1 MKLLRI
7 LLAFVAMLFING
19 CAPKTPYIVEEK
31 PAEEVRIAMILPY
44 KLIGRYSHSTTTAVF
59 TYFLTRG
66 EPFVVKSFRIEEE
79 SPDEIERALRAIK
92 DEGFR
97 YVIAPLTPEGAGIVA
112 DSEEEL
118 IVFFPTV
125 HKNDLRTASGNV
137 YFGAIDYRDQID
149 ALMPLASSPLVV
161 MYDTSAQGRKLLAMT
176 EASYSESGESFR
188 PTGRRNYSL
197 QTGVP
202 YLPELEPTKKEVIA
216 YGVDQR
222 TRNLGARLGSNEK
235 IQFGSFFLNTP
246 VISST
251 MILSQL
257 SYYDTN
263 VTNVLSTQINYD
275 PLILSMTQKRERE
288 YLYIANSI
296 SIRSDSLS
304 ETNAVLSNDIVYDWI
319 NYASTV
325 GADFFSYL
333 ITGSERIL
341 ELPIIDNQVVYP
353 VSIVRP
359 YGSRFKAIRS
369 E

>member
-1 MKLLRI
+1 MKLLRL
-7 LLAFVAMLFING
+7 LLAFVAVLSISG
-19 CAPKTPYIVEEK
+19 CAPKTPYIVAEE

-79 SPDEIERALRAIK
+79 SPDEIERALRAIRE
-92 DEGFR
+92 EGFR
-97 YVIAPLTPEGAGIVA
+97 YVIAPLTPEGADIVA
-112 DSEEEL
+112 ESEEEL

-125 HKNDLRTASGNV
+125 HKNDLRTVADNI
-137 YFGAIDYRDQID
+137 YFGAIDYRSQID
-149 ALMPLASSPLVV
+149 ALMPLASSPLVI
-161 MYDTSAQGRKLLAMT
+161 MYDKSAQGRKLLAMT
-176 EASYSESGESFR
+176 QASYSESGDSFR
-188 PTGRRNYSL
+188 PTARRDYSL
-197 QTGVP
+197 QTGIP
-202 YLPELEPTKKEVIA
+202 YRPELEPAKKAVIA
-216 YGVDQR
+216 YGVEQR
-222 TRNLGARLGSNEK
+222 TRELGARLESNEN

-288 YLYIANSI
+288 HLYIANSI
-296 SIRSDSLS
+296 SIRNDSLS
-304 ETNAVLSNDIVYDWI
+304 EINAVLSNDIVYDWI

-325 GADFFSYL
+325 GADFFSHL
-333 ITGSERIL
+333 ITGSERIY
-341 ELPIIDNQVVYP
+341 ELPIVGNQVVYP
-353 VSIVRP
+353 VSVVRP
-359 YGSRFKAIRS
+359 YGSRFKETKS